1 MFCFIDQ
8 MPPGMRDTLYFKD
21 DDTRLSFLQ
30 GNYGAG
36 MGATVG
42 KYMGR
47 ERSMKSGIGAYA
59 VQLGELKVGAVV
71 TLNALGDIYD
81 IDTDKKIAGALDE
94 NGLLFDDETAY
105 FEAAAKIQNMFTGNT
120 TIGTIITNA
129 KLDKTALNKVASMA
143 HNGYGRA
150 IRPVHTMADGDSIY
164 AVSVGSVPADI
175 NLVGPMSA
183 YVMAKA
189 IANAARSAKSVDGYK
204 AFGFLPFS
212 SGETG
217 NTLAITANQANRWTP
232 REISGDA
239 STENPNAMF
248 PRLSYGNDH
257 NSTQPSTFWKANAR
271 YLRLQEI
278 NLNYNLSAGK
288 ILKQLGVSSLDL
300 QFVASN
306 ICVWS
311 PFKHF
316 DPEQAYYNGGAYPIP
331 ARYAFQMYI
340 NF

>member
-1 MFCFIDQ
+1 MKYLEE
-8 MPPGMRDTLYFKD
+8 RDIGFDVGVTKVPLVVQSCIFDLVIGDKNARPDGKMAYKACENASY
-21 DDTRLSFLQ
+21 DTFLQ

-204 AFGFLPFS
+204 AFGDV
-212 SGETG
+212 
-217 NTLAITANQANRWTP
+217 N
-232 REISGDA
+232 
-239 STENPNAMF
+239 
-248 PRLSYGNDH
+248 
-257 NSTQPSTFWKANAR
+257 K
-271 YLRLQEI
+271 
-278 NLNYNLSAGK
+278 K
-288 ILKQLGVSSLDL
+288 
-300 QFVASN
+300 
-306 ICVWS
+306 
-311 PFKHF
+311 
-316 DPEQAYYNGGAYPIP
+316 
-331 ARYAFQMYI
+331 
-340 NF
+340 